1 MMFFFLVM
9 NLFLSC
15 QQKQAKKKKET
26 Q

>member
-1 MMFFFLVM
+1 MFFFLVM